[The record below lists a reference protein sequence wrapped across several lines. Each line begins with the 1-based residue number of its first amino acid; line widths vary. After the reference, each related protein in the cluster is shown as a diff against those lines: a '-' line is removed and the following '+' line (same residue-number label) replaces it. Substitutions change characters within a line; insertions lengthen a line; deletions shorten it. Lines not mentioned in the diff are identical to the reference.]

1 MPTNRNKAV
10 IPGAQSAL
18 DRFKYEVAAE
28 IGLANKIQNQGWENM
43 TTREVGAIGGFM
55 TKKMVQLAEQQLA
68 QNNGMTAQLA
78 RSAGQDASQGALNDS
93 GR

>member
-1 MPTNRNKAV
+1 MPNRNKAV
-10 IPGAQSAL
+10 FPGAQSAL
-18 DRFKYEVAAE
+18 DRFKYEVASE
-28 IGLANKIQNQGWENM
+28 IGLSNKIQTQGWENM

-68 QNNGMTAQLA
+68 QNNGVSSQLA
-78 RSAGQDASQGALNDS
+78 RSAGADASQGAAQES

>member
-1 MPTNRNKAV
+1 MPNRNKAV
-10 IPGAQSAL
+10 FPGAQGAL

-28 IGLANKIQNQGWENM
+28 IGLANKVQSAGWENM
-43 TTREVGAIGGFM
+43 TTREVGSIGGFM

-68 QNNGMTAQLA
+68 QSNGVSATLA
-78 RSAGQDASQGALNDS
+78 RSAGSDAQQGALQDS